1 MDKILPML
9 GFEPRDSD
17 IGSDRS
23 TNLAVVALLFCHFAM
38 PISATTSNDG
48 TVVLQELVTSSRC
61 QNQDWIWA
69 TCLSIEAMP
78 D

>member
-38 PISATTSNDG
+38 PISAG